1 MSIKALII
9 EGGETV
15 IADVQEVHDK
25 EKQEFLGYRVTNPY
39 VAELVWDSR
48 PDAPVDG
55 TDINGRA
62 QGAEVNFRYWA
73 PLSSAREFDFVKDY
87 VRVIYDVHEDTLKLY
102 ASVIA
107 HQQEHFENAV
117 SPELSKTVVSVAS
130 DESVADVAKATNQ
143 AFDS

>member
-39 VAELVWDSR
+39 IAELVWDAR
-48 PDAPVDG
+48 PSAPVDG
-55 TDINGRA
+55 TDITGTS
-62 QGAEVNFRYWA
+62 QGAEVNFKYWA

-107 HQQEHFENAV
+107 HQQEHFENV
-117 SPELSKTVVSVAS
+117 VTPDLSKTIVTPMPDSSEPSALT
-130 DESVADVAKATNQ
+130 EQ